1 MEEAMAMVVE
11 IIEDLIR
18 TMEAQAMVVAP
29 TVDPLEGLEGLMSPP
44 TEEASWGD
52 LLAATKDQVQDPTRD
67 QTAGWGK

>member
-11 IIEDLIR
+11 IIEDLIL

-29 TVDPLEGLEGLMSPP
+29 TVEGLEGLMSPQ

>member
-11 IIEDLIR
+11 IIEDLIL
-18 TMEAQAMVVAP
+18 TMEAQVMVVAT
-29 TVDPLEGLEGLMSPP
+29 TVDPLEGLEGLMSLQ
-44 TEEASWGD
+44 TGEASWGD

>member
-11 IIEDLIR
+11 IIEDLIL

-29 TVDPLEGLEGLMSPP
+29 TVGPLEGLEDLMSPQ

-67 QTAGWGK
+67 QTAGLVK